1 MHGLVAE
8 LCAGVKIDELATTL
22 DLDLAL
28 VVKNPD
34 AEVVTEQLLQAGN
47 GLLAAAGGA
56 GDHLIKKM
64 LHTCCQLLLAAL
76 VNLELLVAVCKLVL
90 ACRKLLLARCE
101 LLLGVGELLLAC
113 CDLFFC
119 CRKLLLACC
128 NGLLGLGKLCHAVFV
143 FLELSLAV
151 SYHLVHECGEIGN
164 VIGNGD
170 AEIGCDGT
178 NGLYEPCLSA
188 LKAGQLCDGAVTE
201 LDILVEIRHEGLDL
215 CKLFLAF
222 VVGLSILGNF
232 LLTCLVFLLARFKS
246 LYAFC
251 VSLFALLEGLLTC
264 VILFVACIE
273 GALTGRQLNETSLIC
288 ADTVEVDIL
297 IFLELLDTVASGCDT
312 L

>member
-8 LCAGVKIDELATTL
+8 LCAGVKIDELAATL

-56 GDHLIKKM
+56 GDHLIKKQ
-64 LHTCCQLLLAAL
+64 LHSCCQLLLAAL

-113 CDLFFC
+113 CDLLLSVS
-119 CRKLLLACC
+119 KLCLACC
-128 NGLLGLGKLCHAVFV
+128 DGLLSLGELCNTVFIL
-143 FLELSLAV
+143 LELSLAF

-164 VIGNGD
+164 VIGDGD
-170 AEIGCDGT
+170 AELGCDGT
-178 NGLYEPCLSA
+178 NGLYEPCLSVV
-188 LKAGQLCDGAVTE
+188 KAGQLCDGAVTE
-201 LDILVEIRHEGLDL
+201 FNILIEVGHEGLDL
-215 CKLFLAF
+215 CELFLAF
-222 VVGLSILGNF
+222 VVGLGVVSDL
-232 LLTCLVFLLARFKS
+232 LLTGLVFLLACFEG

-251 VSLFALLEGLLTC
+251 VCLLGILEGLLAC
-264 VILFVACIE
+264 VVLFVACIE